1 MGWNLEFLNIG
12 ILNFK
17 KTEKTLYLEY
27 QILFIKKQCSIRILK
42 YCRSFMKVLFFKTM
56 LFLVCLTLFSCEIKR
71 QKPEPKTYKAG
82 VILSFDD
89 AYVDEWAEADAAL
102 KKYSWK
108 ATFNVCRID
117 SIGKPQIQKLLQMQ
131 KEGHEIAGHGYHH
144 YNAVKFVQKYGMDAY
159 MEQEINPMIASMK
172 RLSFKVTSF
181 AYPYGER
188 SDALDKALSPKFKI
202 IRGRA
207 FGGELPEKQDSYF
220 NNSKIVFAFDI
231 DNSHIHFS
239 IPYLL
244 ELLHYAK
251 KHNKILILCGHKT
264 VRNVTENYQT
274 KIETLEFI
282 CRYMK
287 LNDLKF
293 YTLSDLDNLLE
304 P

>member
-1 MGWNLEFLNIG
+1 
-12 ILNFK
+12 
-17 KTEKTLYLEY
+17 
-27 QILFIKKQCSIRILK
+27 
-42 YCRSFMKVLFFKTM
+42 MKLFFLKTM
-56 LFLVCLTLFSCEIKR
+56 LFLMFLSFFSCNTKNE
-71 QKPEPKTYKAG
+71 KPEPKPYKAG

-117 SIGKPQIQKLLQMQ
+117 SIGEPQIKKLLQMQ

-144 YNAVKFVQKYGMDAY
+144 YNAVKFVQKNGIDEY
-159 MEQEINPMIASMK
+159 MKQEIEPMIASMK
-172 RLSFKVTSF
+172 KKSFNVTSF

-188 SDALDKALSPKFKI
+188 SQELDKALSSKFKI

-207 FGGELPEKQDSYF
+207 FGGEVPEKQDSYF

-244 ELLHYAK
+244 ELLDYAK
-251 KHNKILILCGHKT
+251 KNDKILILCSHKP
-264 VRNVTENYQT
+264 VKNVTENYQT
-274 KIETLEFI
+274 KIETLEFV
-282 CRYMK
+282 CKYMK
-287 LNDLKF
+287 LNGLKF
-293 YTLSDLDNLLE
+293 YTLSDLDNLLPE
-304 P
+304 E

>member
-1 MGWNLEFLNIG
+1 MKLF
-12 ILNFK
+12 F
-17 KTEKTLYLEY
+17 TKTLL
-27 QILFIKKQCSIRILK
+27 LL
-42 YCRSFMKVLFFKTM
+42 M
-56 LFLVCLTLFSCEIKR
+56 LLSLLSCETKNS
-71 QKPEPKTYKAG
+71 KPKPKPYKAG

-89 AYVDEWAEADAAL
+89 AYVDEWYEADQAL

-117 SIGKPQIQKLLQMQ
+117 SIGAPQIKKLLEMQ
-131 KEGHEIAGHGYHH
+131 KYGHEIAGHGYHH
-144 YNAVKFVQKYGMDAY
+144 YNAVKFTQEYGISQYMD
-159 MEQEINPMIASMK
+159 QEINPMIISLK
-172 RLSFKVTSF
+172 KKSFKTTSF

-188 SDALDKALSPKFKI
+188 SESLDRALSPKFKI

-207 FGGELPEKQDSYF
+207 FGGEIPEKQDSYF

-251 KHNKILILCGHKT
+251 ENNKILILCGHKP
-264 VRNVTENYQT
+264 VKEITENYQT

-282 CRYMK
+282 CKYMK

-293 YTLSDLDNLLE
+293 YKLSDLDNLL
-304 P
+304 PQKQ

>member
-1 MGWNLEFLNIG
+1 MKIF
-12 ILNFK
+12 
-17 KTEKTLYLEY
+17 
-27 QILFIKKQCSIRILK
+27 
-42 YCRSFMKVLFFKTM
+42 FMRAM
-56 LFLVCLTLFSCEIKR
+56 LFLMFLTFFSCETKKE
-71 QKPEPKTYKAG
+71 KPEPKPYKAG

-89 AYVDEWAEADAAL
+89 AYVDEWAEADNAL
-102 KKYSWK
+102 KKYNWR

-117 SIGKPQIQKLLQMQ
+117 SIGAPEIKKLLEMQ
-131 KEGHEIAGHGYHH
+131 KYGHEIAGHGYHH
-144 YNAVKFVQKYGMDAY
+144 YNAVKFVQQNGIDAY
-159 MEQEINPMIASMK
+159 MQQEINPMIVSMK
-172 RLSFKVTSF
+172 KKGFNVTSF

-188 SDALDKALSPKFKI
+188 SDELDKALSPDFKI

-244 ELLHYAK
+244 ELLDYAK
-251 KHNKILILCGHKT
+251 KHNKILILCSHKP
-264 VRNVTENYQT
+264 VKEVTENYQT
-274 KIETLEFI
+274 KIETLEFV

-293 YTLSDLDNLLE
+293 YTLSDLDDLL
-304 P
+304 PKK

>member
-1 MGWNLEFLNIG
+1 MLLN
-12 ILNFK
+12 
-17 KTEKTLYLEY
+17 
-27 QILFIKKQCSIRILK
+27 
-42 YCRSFMKVLFFKTM
+42 
-56 LFLVCLTLFSCEIKR
+56 LFSCETKNSKL
-71 QKPEPKTYKAG
+71 KPYKAG

-89 AYVDEWAEADAAL
+89 AYVDEWYEADQAL

-117 SIGKPQIQKLLQMQ
+117 SIGTPQIKKLLEMQ
-131 KEGHEIAGHGYHH
+131 KYGHEIAGHGYHH
-144 YNAVKFVQKYGMDAY
+144 YNAVKFAKEYGIHQYMD
-159 MEQEINPMIASMK
+159 QEINPMITSLK
-172 RLSFKVTSF
+172 NKSFKTTSF

-188 SDALDKALSPKFKI
+188 SDSLDHALSPKFKI

-207 FGGELPEKQDSYF
+207 FGGEIPEKQDSYF

-251 KHNKILILCGHKT
+251 ENNKILILCGHKP
-264 VRNVTENYQT
+264 VKEITENYQT

-282 CRYMK
+282 CKYMK

-293 YTLSDLDNLLE
+293 YRLSDLDDLLSQQQ
-304 P
+304 

>member
-1 MGWNLEFLNIG
+1 MKMFFL
-12 ILNFK
+12 K
-17 KTEKTLYLEY
+17 
-27 QILFIKKQCSIRILK
+27 S
-42 YCRSFMKVLFFKTM
+42 VLF
-56 LFLVCLTLFSCEIKR
+56 LFCLTLFSCESKK
-71 QKPEPKTYKAG
+71 QNPAAKAYEAG

-89 AYVDEWAEADAAL
+89 AYVDEWAEADQAL
-102 KKYSWK
+102 RKYSWK

-117 SIGKPQIQKLLQMQ
+117 SIGKPQIEKLLEMQ
-131 KEGHEIAGHGYHH
+131 KYGHEIAGHGYHH
-144 YNAVKFVQKYGMDAY
+144 YNAVKFVNKNGMDAY
-159 MEQEINPMIASMK
+159 IDQEITPMIASMK
-172 RLSFKVTSF
+172 KHSFKMTTF

-188 SDALDKALSPKFKI
+188 SDALDKALSPMFKI

-251 KHNKILILCGHKT
+251 KNNKILILCGHKP

-293 YTLSDLDNLLE
+293 YTLSDLDHLLE
-304 P
+304 HK